1 MLKLT
6 RKEVEKLKA
15 SGFAPYEISHYKAG
29 RYDRIA
35 KEKLRRMHQLVR
47 TKKRKKKTEP
57 KPILIS
63 KSGVRL
69 KKNKNI
75 IIINLR

>member
-1 MLKLT
+1 LT
-6 RKEVEKLKA
+6 KRELETLKA

-29 RYDRIA
+29 RFDRIA
-35 KEKLRRMHQLVR
+35 KEKLRQMHQLVR
-47 TKKRKKKTEP
+47 VKKRKKASEP
-57 KPILIS
+57 KPFLIT
-63 KSGVRL
+63 KNGIRL